1 MKGYHNIRIVS
12 ILFIFL
18 IGFNLHATD
27 ILTYI
32 NAQEEVKL
40 LDMIELSDSSMLVTG
55 ETTGNLD
62 WIGTEPAVLDVSE
75 TNFFQEKQSSPMSLD
90 MLGSDDLDGF
100 IIHISSDFT
109 SIISVVKFP
118 DGMVENIQK
127 VRTTNV
133 PGEATAEMFISGK
146 ARSASDTSVK
156 GYFIAKL
163 NANFVDQTPSVCE
176 WFRFVDAPNVDN
188 FSQCFNLTESQHR
201 QKQPWDVDA
210 NGRVVYVL
218 QREFSHGRWVKLE
231 RLNSEGELGVM
242 DSAFYQI
249 YHTHY
254 DSLPHNGIEET
265 HVVSNSQIYYPVSVG
280 DSVEARLRFVDENG
294 QDSMAWTTVVVDSL
308 KSSFYQFKISSG
320 RSLRSLKKEELD
332 SVNKDENKE
341 DRHGL
346 MPMDLL
352 FSKDFNTGNDQGG
365 FWGHNNAVGNMV
377 TALIGDIQID
387 KRTNHIYF
395 GVTYAV
401 NDNNWMNY
409 TYPDFSCPN
418 MMGIHFESAVVA
430 LEENGL
436 IKWWGRGYNIK
447 GIANSD
453 SEASQFVDKLAIDYE
468 NNRLAVLQRSY
479 GYSDMGN
486 NFFHGDQLAANPGGN
501 GFQNQWT
508 GDVKKTEVSWLGIYE
523 LDSLLITNAT
533 YIGEYSRTA
542 VPEGSPLDDQN
553 LNNWANPNEGDADL
567 GPTVCYDMK
576 VNTNG
581 EVIVACTGE
590 RVITTA
596 NAYQSM
602 IPPDQD
608 EIMDSIPPESSAFV
622 RKYASDLSSVLYSSI
637 LTGDWDI
644 QTGEGGDNTKITSV
658 WPLDDRILVSGW
670 YSGEGEKL
678 RATQPHAWGDSEVNG
693 VSGFFAE
700 LSMLPKIMIQSY
712 PEVVGFDTDYQVA
725 FDVPESI
732 TFDMENVFTLEL
744 SVDGAFEEN
753 QELGSIQGT
762 GEGSVLMN
770 IPGGLIDNGA
780 YYIRITSDN
789 PKLYSNVVKVYVPSL
804 FCSDLMDLTFV
815 QTESVVCRETI
826 VEYEVN
832 NVCGVYEWSII
843 PPQAGSIV
851 SSRRD
856 SHIVEIRWNDFIG
869 DVALYVSA
877 NGADSSGVL
886 QTRDSDTLNLFVS
899 GFDSYLV
906 ADSSEKTITAFP
918 NNIAGGYEYEW
929 RILSGYIPAGSWTL
943 DSTFNPMEEDGGVT
957 VRVKDLLTGCVEAA
971 TDTIDLYAGEGNSI
985 YIVSQ
990 SSDQILFVYP
1000 NPADDVLY
1008 LNISQD
1014 LLVNEK
1020 SVQIKIVDLLGR
1032 VIYNNQ
1038 IQKDALMRTYAIS
1051 LNQADTGTYL
1061 LLVTIDGVHYTL
1073 HFVIK

>member
-1 MKGYHNIRIVS
+1 MKRYHNILIVS
-12 ILFIFL
+12 AFFTFL
-18 IGFNLHATD
+18 IGLNLHATD
-27 ILTYI
+27 ILTYVNTQHDI
-32 NAQEEVKL
+32 KL
-40 LDMIELSDSSMLVTG
+40 LDMFALSDSSMLVTG
-55 ETTGNLD
+55 ETTGDLD
-62 WIGTEPAVLDVSE
+62 WTGMEPAVLDISE
-75 TNFFQEKQSSPMSLD
+75 TNFFQDEKESLSLD
-90 MLGSDDLDGF
+90 MLGSDDSDGF
-100 IIHISSDFT
+100 IIHLSSDLT
-109 SIISVVKFP
+109 NIISVVKFP

-127 VRTTNV
+127 VRTSNV
-133 PGEATAEMFISGK
+133 PGETTAEMFISGK
-146 ARSASDTSVK
+146 ARSSSDTTVK

-163 NANFVDQTPSVCE
+163 NDNFIDQIPSVCE
-176 WFRFVDAPNVDN
+176 WFRFVEAPNVNN
-188 FSQCFNLTESQHR
+188 FNQCFNLTESQHR
-201 QKQPWDVDA
+201 QRQPWDVDA
-210 NGRVVYVL
+210 HGRVVYAL
-218 QREFSHGRWVKLE
+218 QREFSHGRWVKIE
-231 RLNSEGELGVM
+231 RLNPDGELGVM

-249 YHTHY
+249 CYTHY

-265 HVVSNSQIYYPVSVG
+265 HVVSDIQIHYPVSAG
-280 DSVEARLRFVDENG
+280 DSVETSLKFVDASG
-294 QDSMAWTTVVVDSL
+294 QDSLANTIVVIDSL

-352 FSKDFNTGNDQGG
+352 FSKDFDTYDPGGG
-365 FWGHNNAVGNMV
+365 FWGQKNAVGNMV

-395 GVTYAV
+395 GVSYAV
-401 NDNNWMNY
+401 NDNNWKNY
-409 TYPDFSCPN
+409 TYPDFPCPT

-430 LEENGL
+430 LKENGNV
-436 IKWWGRGYNIK
+436 KWWGRGYNIK
-447 GIANSD
+447 GRASSD

-479 GYSDMGN
+479 GYSDLGN

-542 VPEGSPLDDQN
+542 VPEGSPLDEQN
-553 LNNWANPNEGDADL
+553 LNNWANPNEGDSDL
-567 GPTVCYDMK
+567 GKTVCFDMK
-576 VNTNG
+576 VNENG
-581 EVIVACTGE
+581 EVIVACAGE
-590 RVITTA
+590 RVVTTA
-596 NAYQSM
+596 NAYQYM
-602 IPPDQD
+602 IPPDQNG
-608 EIMDSIPPESSAFV
+608 IVDSIPPEHSAFV
-622 RKYASDLSSVLYSSI
+622 RKYASDLSSVLYSTI

-644 QTGEGGDNTKITSV
+644 QTGEGGANTKITSV
-658 WPLDDRILVSGW
+658 WSLDDRILVSGW

-678 RATQPHAWGDSEVNG
+678 RATQPHAWGDSEANG

-712 PEVVGFDTDYQVA
+712 PKVVGFDTDYQIE
-725 FDVPESI
+725 FDVPDSI

-789 PKLYSNVVKVYVPSL
+789 PKLYSNVVKVHVPSL
-804 FCSDLMDLTFV
+804 FCSDIMELTFV
-815 QTESVVCRETI
+815 QTDSVVCRETI

-843 PPQAGSIV
+843 PPHAGSIV

-856 SHIVEIRWNDFIG
+856 SHIVEIRWNDFI
-869 DVALYVSA
+869 DDAALYVSA

-899 GFDSYLV
+899 GFDSYLI

-918 NNIAGGYEYEW
+918 NNVEGEYEYEW
-929 RILSGYIPAGSWTL
+929 RILSGFIPAGSWTL
-943 DSTFNPMEEDGGVT
+943 DSIFNPVEEDGGVT
-957 VRVKDLLTGCVEAA
+957 VKVKDLSTGCIEAA
-971 TDTIDLYAGEGNSI
+971 ADTIDLYAGGGNSI
-985 YIVSQ
+985 YLVTKAGG
-990 SSDQILFVYP
+990 QILSVYP

-1008 LNISQD
+1008 LNINQD
-1014 LLVNEK
+1014 LAVNNE
-1020 SVQIKIVDLLGR
+1020 VQLRIFDLQGRIVYDKTYHRNTVEEVYAIVLDQMKKGLHFI
-1032 VIYNNQ
+1032 VVTTDNNNYAVRFM
-1038 IQKDALMRTYAIS
+1038 IQK
-1051 LNQADTGTYL
+1051 
-1061 LLVTIDGVHYTL
+1061 
-1073 HFVIK
+1073 